1 MENYSTP
8 AGTSSF
14 IWYLGK
20 VRMNIP
26 PKNTF
31 PTVLRAKKSNELK
44 NNGNYKLRT
53 MPEDKL
59 PQPKRKES
67 KPIDPTS

>member
-14 IWYLGK
+14 FWYLGY
-20 VRMNIP
+20 VGFFFP

-31 PTVLRAKKSNELK
+31 PTVLRIIKTNELK
-44 NNGNYKLRT
+44 NNGNYNLHV
-53 MPEDKL
+53 M
-59 PQPKRKES
+59 
-67 KPIDPTS
+67 IA